1 MKMTFLISL
10 IKNTLISLLTGM
22 TVDWHH
28 VLAEILVLVYRKEA
42 SENTVLL
49 HIFGGF
55 PTKHGSVKVDPTSI
69 P

>member
-28 VLAEILVLVYRKEA
+28 VLAEILVLV
-42 SENTVLL
+42 
-49 HIFGGF
+49 
-55 PTKHGSVKVDPTSI
+55 
-69 P
+69 